1 MRLVSRLVGRSI
13 DFRVSPVTS
22 MTNDSLP
29 PASEITVSA
38 EPELPFPVSGRLLG
52 VDFGTVRIGISVCD
66 PLRILVSPLEIRMVA
81 AREADGRYFIE
92 LAKREAASGFVVGLP
107 IHCDGG
113 ESEKSRQA
121 RTFAVWLQKTTEI
134 PVRLF
139 DERFTTSAAQQRVSG
154 GQKKKKG
161 TRARQI
167 DAIAAQV
174 LLESF
179 LEAAR
184 YRGETPGQSPWA
196 AASGDQPLD

>member
-1 MRLVSRLVGRSI
+1 MS
-13 DFRVSPVTS
+13 
-22 MTNDSLP
+22 SLSFP
-29 PASEITVSA
+29 PA
-38 EPELPFPVSGRLLG
+38 GRLIG
-52 VDFGTVRIGISVCD
+52 VDFGTVRIGISICD
-66 PLRILVSPLEIRMVA
+66 PLRILVSPLEIRVVSNQ
-81 AREADGRYFIE
+81 EADARYFCD
-92 LAKREAASGFVVGLP
+92 LATREAAEGFVVGLP

-121 RTFAVWLQKTTEI
+121 RIFAVWLQTTTGL

-154 GQKKKKG
+154 QSRKKKQSR
-161 TRARQI
+161 TRQI

-184 YRGETPGQSPWA
+184 YHADVPGQNPSAPA
-196 AASGDQPLD
+196 TGDQPLD